1 MTPGET
7 TTGAVAS
14 YPALESVP
22 AVTPQ
27 LPLCRGLDA
36 PGAGALIC
44 TARRRL
50 AAGASLLSCVLLAS
64 TCADHSWILGCVHQ
78 RLGLQ
83 GLRHGWSDTPG
94 AAQPPHV
101 EPPPEGVA
109 PRAPPGAPSSPLGS
123 SAHSVWRALHQGA
136 GTVPLS
142 DPGSLRASLPFL
154 GSCPSSLP
162 APFHPER
169 LVKFLL
175 LRDWAFLSWELSH
188 RPALARLLEVGG
200 PPPWMLFY

>member
-1 MTPGET
+1 MLQG
-7 TTGAVAS
+7 
-14 YPALESVP
+14 
-22 AVTPQ
+22 Q
-27 LPLCRGLDA
+27 
-36 PGAGALIC
+36 GALIC

-83 GLRHGWSDTPG
+83 GLRHRWSDTPG
-94 AAQPPHV
+94 AAQPPRVGRRLSRHMSCSQGPAGHALQPFR
-101 EPPPEGVA
+101 ELSPQCVA
-109 PRAPPGAPSSPLGS
+109 HSPPGHSS
-123 SAHSVWRALHQGA
+123 SV
-136 GTVPLS
+136 S

-154 GSCPSSLP
+154 GSCPSSLQV
-162 APFHPER
+162 PFHPGR

-175 LRDWAFLSWELSH
+175 LRDWASLSWGLSH
-188 RPALARLLEVGG
+188 RPALARLLGGGGWG